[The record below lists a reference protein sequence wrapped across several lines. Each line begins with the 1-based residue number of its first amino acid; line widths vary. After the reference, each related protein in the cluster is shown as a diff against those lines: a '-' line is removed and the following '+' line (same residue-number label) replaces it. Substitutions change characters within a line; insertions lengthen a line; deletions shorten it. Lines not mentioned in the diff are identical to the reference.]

1 MRLVYGEYCSW
12 FYTLCVLYKFKRGIA
27 TPIIFIFNLYRNVP
41 YFYDTFGVKKI
52 NPCYSTKCNSR
63 CTMVVSGFG
72 PYHHLVHADAQTE
85 RAGVIP
91 TPWVM
96 QLTLGFG
103 AILQEGEYHV
113 PPPPPR
119 KCLFSKA
126 CLVIK

>member
-1 MRLVYGEYCSW
+1 
-12 FYTLCVLYKFKRGIA
+12 
-27 TPIIFIFNLYRNVP
+27 
-41 YFYDTFGVKKI
+41 
-52 NPCYSTKCNSR
+52 
-63 CTMVVSGFG
+63 MVVSGFE
-72 PYHHLVHADAQTE
+72 PYHRLVHADAQTE

-96 QLTLGFG
+96 QLALGFG

-119 KCLFSKA
+119 KCPFSKA